1 MATLT
6 SQDNGT
12 LAREIYA
19 AFSGND
25 YGKVLSL
32 VTDDIEAV
40 LEPTGQVFHGK
51 EGFQQF
57 FMGFKTAMP
66 DVEIIVTNQVVT
78 QDAVVSE
85 FIARGTHTGPL
96 LTPDG
101 AIPPTGNA
109 AEWPVVEVCTVR
121 DGKIASLHNYQDLAT
136 MLRQL
141 GIIK

>member
-1 MATLT
+1 MTTIT

-19 AFSGND
+19 AFSGGD
-25 YGKVLSL
+25 YDKVLSL
-32 VTDDIEAV
+32 VNDDIEAV
-40 LEPTGQVFHGK
+40 FEPTGQVFRGK
-51 EGFQQF
+51 EGFEQF
-57 FMGFKTAMP
+57 IMGFKTAMP
-66 DVEIIVTNQVVT
+66 NVELIVTNQVVT
-78 QDAVVSE
+78 GDAVVTE

-101 AIPPTGNA
+101 PIPATGKV

-121 DGKIASLHNYQDLAT
+121 DGKLATLHNYQDLAT

>member
-1 MATLT
+1 MATIT

-12 LAREIYA
+12 LAREVYA
-19 AFSGND
+19 AFSGGD

-40 LEPTGQVFHGK
+40 FEPTGQVFRGK
-51 EGFQQF
+51 AAFEQF
-57 FMGFKTAMP
+57 FMVFKTAMP
-66 DVEIIVTNQVVT
+66 DVELIVTNQVVT
-78 QDAVVSE
+78 ADAVVSE

-96 LTPDG
+96 LGPDG
-101 AIPPTGNA
+101 AIPATGKV

-121 DGKIASLHNYQDLAT
+121 DGKLATLHNYQDTAS

-141 GIIK
+141 GLIK